1 MELLKKLIW
10 EYRYIL
16 LWVISVII
24 YAVIMG
30 KEWCK
35 KKALEV
41 MLVAKQLSKEKVLA
55 NGKQQE
61 DWAVKALYLIL
72 KKLKITFV
80 TEESLRPFVHKLYIN
95 AMDIMDD
102 GKFNNSIE

>member
-1 MELLKKLIW
+1 MEMLKSLIW
-10 EYRYIL
+10 EYRFVL
-16 LWVISVII
+16 LWLLTAAI
-24 YAVIMG
+24 YAVVMG

-55 NGKQQE
+55 NGRQQE

-72 KKLKITFV
+72 KKLKIPFV
-80 TEESLRPFVHKLYIN
+80 TEEALRPFVHKLYIA
-95 AMDIMDD
+95 AMDKLDD
-102 GKFNNSIE
+102 GKFNNSIK